1 MCEIGKSL
9 CSGATVCGFS
19 CARCAPPIHLKYVW
33 CAPDNLCYLFGLGER
48 LRARVEDAG
57 RVELTDIEA
66 NAMGR
71 SKEAHIVT
79 IVSTV
84 LIGVYLLRRIF
95 RLTIDKFS
103 IGLLRLTAGQGS
115 DFPEQIHFRWCVAV
129 F

>member
-1 MCEIGKSL
+1 M
-9 CSGATVCGFS
+9 
-19 CARCAPPIHLKYVW
+19 HLKCVW

-66 NAMGR
+66 DAMGR

-79 IVSTV
+79 IVGTV
-84 LIGVYLLRRIF
+84 LIGVYLLPRTF
-95 RLTIDKFS
+95 RLTTDLSS
-103 IGLLRLTAGQGS
+103 IGHLRLTAYQGY
-115 DFPEQIHFRWCVAV
+115 FPEQIHFRCCVAV